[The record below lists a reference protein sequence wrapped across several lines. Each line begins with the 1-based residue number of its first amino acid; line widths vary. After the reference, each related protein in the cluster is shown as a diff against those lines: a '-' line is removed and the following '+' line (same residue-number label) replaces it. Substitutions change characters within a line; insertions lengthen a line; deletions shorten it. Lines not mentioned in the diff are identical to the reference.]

1 MAGGGRTRLRNHD
14 GECDCGGAGDGHAAS
29 RLLRTDRLRWLPLLN
44 AASCGGQVF
53 DRRLTE
59 ETMQRLDGKV
69 AVVAGG
75 ASGIGRAVAERFM
88 AEGMAVVVADVE
100 QPVLD
105 SMAEAMRK
113 AGGEVLAVPTDA
125 RDPSS
130 VEALAQAP

>member
-1 MAGGGRTRLRNHD
+1 
-14 GECDCGGAGDGHAAS
+14 
-29 RLLRTDRLRWLPLLN
+29 
-44 AASCGGQVF
+44 
-53 DRRLTE
+53 
-59 ETMQRLDGKV
+59 MQRLDGKV

-125 RDPSS
+125 KDPSS